1 MTGSRQ
7 TKTGT
12 SDGTALKAAAGRPD
26 LSEQEALKE
35 FWRIKT
41 KRLLILIGI
50 LAAVVIMFVVAMM
63 VGPIRVSALEIAQ
76 TYLGMDVP
84 RSTRTV
90 VMDLRTPPALMAVV
104 VGAALA
110 LAGAQ
115 MQPILDNP
123 LAEPYTLG
131 VSAAAGCGAAIV
143 IATGLSFPV
152 FSEASVAIGAA
163 LFALLASGVIALV
176 SRLRRSGRETII
188 LLGIALV
195 FGFQALL
202 MLLQYR
208 ATQES
213 LQRMVFWTMGSLER
227 ATWFSIC
234 LVVVALVTVIPLFG
248 INQWK
253 LTALS
258 LGEARAR
265 AMGVKV
271 DNVRMWTLLGASLIA
286 ALSVSSVGIIGFV
299 GLVGPHVARILGG
312 EDQRLFVP
320 TAMACGS
327 LVLCSAHAVAQVVVP
342 GQVLPVGILTA
353 LVGVPVF
360 VLIILGRRRTTSAI
374 SN

>member
-1 MTGSRQ
+1 MTRPGEV
-7 TKTGT
+7 
-12 SDGTALKAAAGRPD
+12 TAVTNPAVKDEGLHG
-26 LSEQEALKE
+26 QGEALRE
-35 FWRIKT
+35 FWRIKRR
-41 KRLLILIGI
+41 RLLILIGI
-50 LAAVVIMFVVAMM
+50 LAAVVVMFVIAMM
-63 VGPIRVSALEIAQ
+63 VGPIRVSALDIAR
-76 TYLGMDVP
+76 TYLGMSVP
-84 RSTRTV
+84 GSTRTV
-90 VMDLRTPPALMAVV
+90 VLELRTPPALMSVV

-115 MQPILDNP
+115 MQTILDNP

-131 VSAAAGCGAAIV
+131 VSAAAGCGAAVV
-143 IATGLSFPV
+143 IATGISVPMFP
-152 FSEASVAIGAA
+152 EASIPIGAA
-163 LFALLASGVIALV
+163 VLALLASALIATV

-202 MLLQYR
+202 MLMQYR
-208 ATQES
+208 ASQEA

-227 ATWFSIC
+227 ATWFSIV
-234 LVVVALVTVIPLFG
+234 LVLVALVIVIPLFWL
-248 INQWK
+248 NQWK

-299 GLVGPHVARILGG
+299 GLVGPHVARILVG
-312 EDQRLFVP
+312 EDQRLFAP
-320 TAMACGS
+320 TAMACGA
-327 LVLCSAHAVAQVVVP
+327 LVLCSAHAAAQIVVP
-342 GQVLPVGILTA
+342 GVVLPVGILTA

-360 VLIILGRRRTTSAI
+360 VLIIMGRRRTTSAI
-374 SN
+374 SV